1 MNRRS
6 FLVQAGVL
14 LVTPAVASAQKS
26 ASPSV
31 KMPFREVP
39 SRSSDARKVFC
50 FFSFTCPVSAGYHA
64 SIAQWGE
71 TLPRGWQLEFV
82 PVTLPERETIIASRA
97 YFAAMNADPAKIYDF
112 VGAAYSLIQQQG
124 MRQDDA
130 QTWIRAAK
138 MAGITRFAAGWQK
151 VPASAVKK
159 PYEDLLA
166 YDVSATPSLSIGGRY
181 VITPDDTNGDKDLF
195 IQLASAMV
203 SKSM

>member
-1 MNRRS
+1 M
-6 FLVQAGVL
+6 
-14 LVTPAVASAQKS
+14 
-26 ASPSV
+26 
-31 KMPFREVP
+31 
-39 SRSSDARKVFC
+39 
-50 FFSFTCPVSAGYHA
+50 
-64 SIAQWGE
+64 
-71 TLPRGWQLEFV
+71 
-82 PVTLPERETIIASRA
+82 TLPERETIIASRA